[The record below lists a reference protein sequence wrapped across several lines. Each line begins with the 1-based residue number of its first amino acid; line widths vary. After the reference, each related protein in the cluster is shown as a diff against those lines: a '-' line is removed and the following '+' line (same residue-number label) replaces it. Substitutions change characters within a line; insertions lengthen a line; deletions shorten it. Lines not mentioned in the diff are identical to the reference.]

1 MTVVVLTVKVTS
13 NARASLLEAG
23 EDGGP
28 WRARLAAPPVDGKA
42 NAELIGL
49 VARHFGVAK
58 ARVTIDAGAAGRL
71 KRLRVETA

>member
-1 MTVVVLTVKVTS
+1 MTVVVLTVKVTP
-13 NARASLLEAG
+13 NARASLLEPA

-28 WRARLAAPPVDGKA
+28 WRARLVAPPVDGKA

-58 ARVTIDAGAAGRL
+58 ARVTLDAGASGRL
-71 KRLRVETA
+71 KRLRIETA